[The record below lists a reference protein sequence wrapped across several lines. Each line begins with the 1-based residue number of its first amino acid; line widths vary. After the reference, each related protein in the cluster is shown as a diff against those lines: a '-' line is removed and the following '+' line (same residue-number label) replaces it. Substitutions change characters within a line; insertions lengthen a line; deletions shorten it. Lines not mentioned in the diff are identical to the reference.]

1 MDDPRVVQPL
11 HDPHVLSLRTR
22 RAHACV
28 NSVCAALAR
37 VHFALPRLYVS
48 RDDCEHENAEFVIRK
63 LMISNPKLL
72 LCAKGETAYPEMRLD
87 TRYWRHRN
95 QAIVLDGLQYTAA
108 YFLGRVLAPT
118 SQVRFKVA
126 DVFIHATSIRVYPS
140 GVDAQMRDRGLKQ
153 VGLHAVLSAFH
164 EHSAL
169 FKILGRVTSALT
181 HTYVDNSTE
190 VNLCDMRMDSATVRA
205 VGSRLVEQ
213 DRQELLSLN
222 LSNTT
227 AWTNEDA
234 RGNMAEA
241 AGMSNLVQQMRYEKS
256 FCNYT
261 FAGTEHAFVALKSL
275 NVSSNPLGNRGAD
288 ALGYALMCN
297 RFPKLVALYMHD
309 TQLDAD
315 AIRGPLGLAFGQLR
329 NQLKGLHLSHNHFGY
344 LGLCSLMTCTMNAK
358 QLACVDVSDTECPD
372 WAYERLG
379 NRLGDGDMWPA
390 INTLI
395 IKSPHAPALE
405 KARAQHIVDLAIRK
419 MKACRDFEEFK
430 DKCASDGLLIGQP
443 PHTRA

>member
-1 MDDPRVVQPL
+1 MDDPGVVQPL
-11 HDPHVLSLRTR
+11 HDLHVLPLRTR

-37 VHFALPRLYVS
+37 AHFALPRLHVS
-48 RDDCEHENAEFVIRK
+48 RDDCEHENAEFVVQK
-63 LMISNPKLL
+63 LMTSNPKLL

-87 TRYWRHRN
+87 TRYWRRRN
-95 QAIVLDGLQYTAA
+95 QAIVLDDLQYTAG

-126 DVFIHATSIRVYPS
+126 DLFVHATSMRAHPS
-140 GVDAQMRDRGLKQ
+140 GVDAQMRDRGIKQ

-169 FKILGRVTSALT
+169 LKIAGRVTSALT
-181 HTYVDNSTE
+181 HTYVDNSTD
-190 VNLCDMRMDSATVRA
+190 VNLCDMRMDSATVQA
-205 VGSRLVEQ
+205 VGLRMVKQ
-213 DRQELLSLN
+213 DRQSMLSLD

-234 RGNMAEA
+234 RGNVAEA
-241 AGMSNLVQQMRYEKS
+241 AVAQQMRYEKS

-261 FAGTEHAFVALKSL
+261 FAKTEHAFVALRSL

-288 ALGYALMCN
+288 ALGRALMCN
-297 RFPKLVALYMHD
+297 RFPKLVSLYMHD
-309 TQLDAD
+309 TKLDAD

-329 NQLKGLHLSHNHFGY
+329 NQLRGLDLSHNHFGY

-358 QLACVDVSDTECPD
+358 QLARVDVSDTDCPD

-390 INTLI
+390 INTVI
-395 IKSPHAPALE
+395 IKSPHAPLE
-405 KARAQHIVDLAIRK
+405 KERAQYIVDLAIRK
-419 MKACRDFEEFK
+419 RKACRDFEQFK
-430 DKCASDGLLIGQP
+430 DKCAADGLLIGQP